1 MKSYCALIATLF
13 LLGACTEVPK
23 TEPGNAADEA
33 RIREI
38 INRAVTAFGA
48 GDAETLA
55 AIRTEDSVVLKPEAE
70 PLIGKQ
76 ARRDSLEAVFAQ
88 FDVDES
94 RTIEEI
100 DIAGN
105 RAIVWGTY
113 KVTLA
118 PKDNSAPICESGNY
132 IDVLHKQPDDSWLF
146 ARTIWNATTVSGP

>member
-1 MKSYCALIATLF
+1 MKLHCVPIAV
-13 LLGACTEVPK
+13 LLLLSACTEAPK
-23 TEPGNAADEA
+23 TKPDQTADEA
-33 RIREI
+33 RIRATI
-38 INRAVTAFGA
+38 DRAVKAFDTGN
-48 GDAETLA
+48 AETLA
-55 AIRTEDSVVLKPEAE
+55 ALQTEDSVVLKPEAE

-100 DIAGN
+100 DIAGD

-118 PKDNSAPICESGNY
+118 PKDNSALIRESGNY
-132 IDVLHKQPDDSWLF
+132 IEVFHKQPDDSWLF